1 MVNIRHSLGNIE
13 SLLLKRLSLEGKN
26 IFTTKDAWKITGSS
40 LPATRLILNGL
51 VEKRWLIRLAA
62 GKYLIVPLS
71 AGPEAEHSENWYV
84 IARNLIEPSEYYISH
99 ISALEVH
106 DSTIQPVYNIYIST
120 PIRKRPKEALGA
132 TFKFIYTPMDRIWG
146 VEDNWVTPSE
156 KVRVSDIERTII
168 DCLDR
173 LDLCGGITE
182 VARALWTK
190 RGDLDLGKLKSYV
203 IRFDRQS
210 VIKRLGYLL
219 QLYGIA
225 PDTLLQE
232 LKSLVSKSYALLDP
246 TLEDTGR
253 FLSSWKIRVNLDPDE
268 ILNAAKT

>member
-1 MVNIRHSLGNIE
+1 MANIRHSLGNIE
-13 SLLLKRLSLEGKN
+13 SLLLKKLSSAGKN

-51 VEKRWLIRLAA
+51 VEKRWLIRLSA

-71 AGPEAEHSENWYV
+71 AGPEGEHSENWYV
-84 IARNLIEPSEYYISH
+84 IARNLIEPYEYYISH

-106 DSTIQPVYNIYIST
+106 DATIQPGYNIYIST
-120 PIRKRPKEALGA
+120 PKRKRHKEVLGA
-132 TFKFIYTPMDRIWG
+132 TFKFIYVPGDRIWG
-146 VEDNWVTPSE
+146 VEYNWVTPSE
-156 KVRVSDIERTII
+156 KIRVSDIERTII

-173 LDLCGGITE
+173 PDLCGGITE

-190 RGDLDLGKLKSYV
+190 RGDLDPEKLKSYV

-225 PDTLLQE
+225 TDTLLQE
-232 LKSLVSKSYALLDP
+232 LKSLVSQSYALLDP
-246 TLEDTGR
+246 TLEATGR
-253 FLSSWKIRVNLDPDE
+253 FISSWKIRVNLDPDE
-268 ILNAAKT
+268 ILNSAKT